1 MIMLNFQNE
10 LDVSPFSGLY
20 DILVKEDHLLR
31 KLNNLVDFS
40 FIVNEVKDNYCLDDG
55 RNAIDPVQLFKY
67 LLLKVIYDLSDRDLV
82 SRAFT
87 DLSFKYFLGLSPE
100 DNVIH
105 PTTLTKFRRL
115 RLKNEDFLDRLISKS
130 IEIAIQKGVIT
141 SNTIIVDATHTKSA
155 YNAKSPVE
163 LLRER
168 SKNLRKKVYQID
180 ETLKE
185 NMPKKYTGPELTDEI
200 AYSNELLQMLEK
212 ESKLASI
219 QGIKERMNLLEETI
233 EDDLEHIKSTVDH
246 DAKIGHKTAD
256 TAFFGYKTHIAMDDN
271 RLITSAVVTTGEKS
285 DGNYFSELIEKSEQ
299 NGVVVKTVL
308 GDAAY
313 SGKDNLSYAKKKNI
327 KLIAKLNPKVSK
339 GGRKE
344 SDGFTFNKDADMMVC
359 PAGELAVRKARQGK
373 KNQNKNQVMTYHFDI
388 EKCRKCPMREGCYAE
403 GAKSKTY
410 SISIKSDLH
419 QEQIE
424 FENTE
429 EFKELAKNRYM
440 IEAKNSEIKN
450 RHGYSTSKSDGLFG
464 MTVQAATTLFVTNL
478 KRIMT
483 LMN

>member
-1 MIMLNFQNE
+1 
-10 LDVSPFSGLY
+10 
-20 DILVKEDHLLR
+20 
-31 KLNNLVDFS
+31 
-40 FIVNEVKDNYCLDDG
+40 
-55 RNAIDPVQLFKY
+55 
-67 LLLKVIYDLSDRDLV
+67 
-82 SRAFT
+82 
-87 DLSFKYFLGLSPE
+87 KYFLGLAPE

-115 RLKNEDFLDRLISKS
+115 RLKNEDFLDQLISKS

-141 SNTIIVDATHTKSA
+141 SNTIIIDATHTKSA
-155 YNAKSPVE
+155 YNAKSPIE

-180 ETLKE
+180 DTLKE
-185 NMPKKYTGPELTDEI
+185 KLPKKYTGSELTDEL
-200 AYSNELLQMLEK
+200 AYSNELLQLLEK
-212 ESKLASI
+212 EPKVASI
-219 QGIKERMNLLEETI
+219 PGIKERMNLLEETI

-271 RLITSAVVTTGEKS
+271 RLITAAVVTTGEKS
-285 DGNYFSELIEKSEQ
+285 DGKYFTELIEKTEQ
-299 NGVVVKTVL
+299 NGIAVKTVL

-313 SGKDNLSYAKKKNI
+313 SGKDNLSYAKKKRI
-327 KLIAKLNPKVSK
+327 KLVAKLNPNVSK
-339 GGRKE
+339 GGRKD
-344 SDGFTFNKDADMMVC
+344 SDGFMFNKDADMMVC

-373 KNQNKNQVMTYHFDI
+373 KNQNANQVMTYYFDV
-388 EKCRKCPMREGCYAE
+388 EKCRKCPIREGCYAE

-450 RHGYSTSKSDGLFG
+450 RHGYATS
-464 MTVQAATTLFVTNL
+464 
-478 KRIMT
+478 
-483 LMN
+483 